1 MTKPHGGVHKQMGTF
16 SKIKTLDPVHV
27 ILLFLQIAR
36 NPLEDLL
43 FSFLPKRAV
52 WETKKKKKIALCS
65 NSVLDIFFLP
75 KLPNYMPP
83 MPIVNFP
90 HRHNTMIKMLLL
102 NDFFVILCPHG
113 ERLALFL
120 DVGIQNEPPQDVPQ
134 WYMAYFEKKAN
145 KTLQVQKKLLLSS

>member
-1 MTKPHGGVHKQMGTF
+1 MSFCYFCK
-16 SKIKTLDPVHV
+16 
-27 ILLFLQIAR
+27 LLEIQ
-36 NPLEDLL
+36 
-43 FSFLPKRAV
+43 
-52 WETKKKKKIALCS
+52 WETYYFLFFLKEQSERQKKKIALCS